1 LYEAGKRLGVRTPAQ
16 ATPSEYHLALRVFL
30 SDLQKRGRFLREISA
45 AEGALDLLADIYI
58 RQLYA
63 GELPGEQEK
72 LAGIRSLR
80 RLRTVILLA
89 RAGIM
94 KT

>member
-1 LYEAGKRLGVRTPAQ
+1 VQAPAQ
-16 ATPSEYHLALRVFL
+16 ATPSEYHLALSAFL
-30 SDLQKRGRFLREISA
+30 GDLRERGRFLREISA
-45 AEGALDLLADIYI
+45 AEGALDLLANAYI

-63 GELPGEQEK
+63 GEPPGEQEK
-72 LAGIRSLR
+72 QAGIRSLR

-89 RAGIM
+89 RTGIM